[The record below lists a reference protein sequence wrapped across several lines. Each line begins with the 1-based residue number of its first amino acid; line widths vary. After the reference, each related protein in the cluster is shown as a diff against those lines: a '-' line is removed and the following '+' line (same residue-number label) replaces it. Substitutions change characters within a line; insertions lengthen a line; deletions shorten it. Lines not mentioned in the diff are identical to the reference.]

1 MGKSDREAREIY
13 EEEAKYIDGVQ
24 KQILEISK
32 KEETFDIFICYK
44 ETNESGERTKDS
56 VIAQEIYTELTNK
69 GYKVFFARITLE
81 DKLGSSYEPYIFAA
95 LNSAKVMMLAV
106 GTKPEYYQAVWV
118 RNEWS
123 RYLALMEGGSRKTLI
138 PCYQDMD
145 AYELPDE
152 FAALQGLDLGKLGA
166 IQDLLRGVE
175 KIIGGEKEGRKSQ
188 TAVVTVDTLT
198 QRGFLCLEDG
208 EMQKAYDIFERILE
222 MTPESSRAYIGMLM
236 AEFGIKREDEIWR
249 IYTLQSLTR
258 FKRAMQYASAEY
270 KEFLSMMVKKNTQ
283 LLLKDNERIQ
293 CTKNIFEDCYK
304 KILELEDEKQTIEQE
319 IDQKFQQLI
328 VRRRRKK
335 KIGMIIGWALVLFPI
350 YGGIISRNLRSYLI
364 LEAVEKFIHVLV
376 IAALFVGVFLIVYS
390 AGLRNEGQLK
400 NERETK
406 KKMKTVWI
414 IQRKQMYLNSHLCAY
429 CGNNIDVQICPKC
442 GGAVYLTVQAYING
456 KDRALEFFRDARPK
470 TYKGDEIGSET

>member
-1 MGKSDREAREIY
+1 
-13 EEEAKYIDGVQ
+13 
-24 KQILEISK
+24 
-32 KEETFDIFICYK
+32 
-44 ETNESGERTKDS
+44 
-56 VIAQEIYTELTNK
+56 
-69 GYKVFFARITLE
+69 
-81 DKLGSSYEPYIFAA
+81 
-95 LNSAKVMMLAV
+95 
-106 GTKPEYYQAVWV
+106 
-118 RNEWS
+118 
-123 RYLALMEGGSRKTLI
+123 
-138 PCYQDMD
+138 
-145 AYELPDE
+145 
-152 FAALQGLDLGKLGA
+152 
-166 IQDLLRGVE
+166 
-175 KIIGGEKEGRKSQ
+175 
-188 TAVVTVDTLT
+188 
-198 QRGFLCLEDG
+198 
-208 EMQKAYDIFERILE
+208 
-222 MTPESSRAYIGMLM
+222 
-236 AEFGIKREDEIWR
+236 
-249 IYTLQSLTR
+249 
-258 FKRAMQYASAEY
+258 MQYASAEY